1 MHRISLQDARA
12 LAIHSQGLTDARKY
26 KGREGALQAIEQIGY
41 AQIDTLSV
49 VNRAHHHVLWSRVDK
64 YQPRHLH
71 ELVKEKNVFEYWA
84 HAAAYLPM
92 RDYRFTIPRQEEVR
106 ASDGMWHQRNPG
118 LIKYALDR
126 IRAEGPLMS
135 RDFTKGDGRLYFGN
149 NKEGWSASA
158 ISHTLFQLFME
169 GELMVVGR
177 KGFQKIYDLT
187 ERALPAD
194 ADTRQPTREEYI
206 RYLIERDIRAHG
218 LAKASEIGYLIKN
231 SSVDINRRLATM
243 VEAGKL
249 IELAVAGQ
257 PQSYYA
263 FPSGLEI
270 LDAIP
275 LERRIR
281 ILSPFDNLVI
291 QRKRLEELFGF
302 SYTLEC
308 YVPKDKRK
316 VGYFSLPLL
325 RGTAFVGQIDLKV
338 ERKARVMRIKNLVW
352 EEGQAEKEHLW
363 KSLAKSLWAFAAFN
377 ECEYLEAEVN
387 LPGWG
392 ERILAGNADT
402 TDG

>member
-12 LAIHSQGLTDARKY
+12 LAIHSQGLTNGRTY

-49 VNRAHHHVLWSRVDK
+49 VNRAHHHVLWSRVAG
-64 YQPRHLH
+64 YQPHHLH
-71 ELVKEKNVFEYWA
+71 KLVKDKTVFEYWA

-106 ASDGMWHQRNPG
+106 ASDGMWHRRNPR
-118 LIKYALDR
+118 LISYALDR
-126 IRAEGPLMS
+126 VRAEGPLMS
-135 RDFTKGDGRLYFGN
+135 RDFAKGDGRLYFGN

-177 KGFQKIYDLT
+177 KGFQKIYGLT
-187 ERALPAD
+187 ERALPSGV
-194 ADTRQPTREEYI
+194 DTRRPTREEYI
-206 RYLIERDIRAHG
+206 HYLIERDIRAHG

-231 SSVDINRRLATM
+231 SAADINRELATM
-243 VEAGKL
+243 VEAGEL

-263 FPSGLEI
+263 FPSALEI
-270 LDAIP
+270 LGAISR
-275 LERRIR
+275 ERRIR
-281 ILSPFDNLVI
+281 ILSPFDNLII

-308 YVPKDKRK
+308 YVPKEKRK

-325 RGTAFVGQIDLKV
+325 RGTAFVGQIDLKAD
-338 ERKARVMRIKNLVW
+338 RKTKVMRIKNLVW
-352 EEGQAEKEHLW
+352 EKGEAEKEYLW
-363 KSLAKSLWAFAAFN
+363 VSLARSLREFAAFN
-377 ECEYLEAEVN
+377 DCEHIEVEASMPDRN
-387 LPGWG
+387 K
-392 ERILAGNADT
+392 RILEGDT
-402 TDG
+402 K